1 MLTTH
6 MHFASPNLKGK
17 AGRGGSDTA
26 LARLPPA
33 CRDRFLRENPSLLTL
48 RRSPGIAGPRVSHPQ
63 RVASHANVGTR
74 FNLPLRSFRCGWGQ
88 PRSKEACWSAGI
100 SPNLTRAICA
110 VGSGDARRYLG
121 ESLGTSCCCLA
132 AENSPSPRGR
142 YDYYRRGEINARVA
156 QVAPPLPV
164 LRSCRQRKGENR
176 AGKNRD
182 SAWNLPKTGGKSGC
196 RTEQLIT
203 RCKRQN

>member
-1 MLTTH
+1 MTPRWHACPL
-6 MHFASPNLKGK
+6 P
-17 AGRGGSDTA
+17 AGIGSCG
-26 LARLPPA
+26 RILP
-33 CRDRFLRENPSLLTL
+33 FSILRHP
-48 RRSPGIAGPRVSHPQ
+48 PGIAGPRVSHPQ

-164 LRSCRQRKGENR
+164 LRSCRQRKAENR
-176 AGKNRD
+176 AGKYARFCLEFAKD
-182 SAWNLPKTGGKSGC
+182 RRKIGLSGG
-196 RTEQLIT
+196 TI
-203 RCKRQN
+203 N